1 MTLSPYARDVL
12 RHYRTRIN
20 AQRKAA
26 GLSPLTTSQ
35 VLDDMCEYLKYQ
47 PAVYIGG
54 QYIRQNRQ

>member
-1 MTLSPYARDVL
+1 MTISPYARDVL
-12 RHYRTRIN
+12 RQYRQLIN

-26 GLSPLTTSQ
+26 GLSPLTTAQ

-54 QYIRQNRQ
+54 QYIRQNKP